1 MWYLESLVSIPA
13 WLSGEGT
20 EQLVEHGRREEKR
33 EVCYERAGTAP
44 MDTPLRLPPLLPPVS
59 CWGSAMLS
67 PVRSQRAR
75 APLDALHRSASGAQS
90 RGEDGHWEGRQQE
103 DIQAAAAQGTKSF
116 SVPPGHGVHSL
127 PEPGRAAKGGEQDG
141 SPNLSVL
148 CSDSVG
154 AMPRITPHA
163 NLHQLLQVL
172 LDPLGH
178 KPQVARRFVL

>member
-1 MWYLESLVSIPA
+1 MLCTGQPLE
-13 WLSGEGT
+13 
-20 EQLVEHGRREEKR
+20 H
-33 EVCYERAGTAP
+33 RAGEKTG
-44 MDTPLRLPPLLPPVS
+44 TGKG
-59 CWGSAMLS
+59 GS
-67 PVRSQRAR
+67 RR
-75 APLDALHRSASGAQS
+75 
-90 RGEDGHWEGRQQE
+90 
-103 DIQAAAAQGTKSF
+103 IQAAAAQGTKSF